1 MASENSCVVILLSP
15 KYCQA
20 TYLDS
25 GRANP
30 KDYTN
35 LKKALDNALVGLSM
49 KGCVFKRMRKG
60 KGGVPAFHHL
70 TQFACIKQP
79 DNSVRDAY
87 YAIHQ
92 IRALVQDEEN
102 LTLPDH
108 FQGTAK
114 RLAAIQDRDLR
125 QEFYRI
131 QELLARIIIH
141 DVCTAG
147 GLFHYE
153 GPPLRNAEV
162 EGRLKAQGDFRYFN
176 TKEGFKPF
184 PAEKIVSP
192 SM

>member
-1 MASENSCVVILLSP
+1 MPSDKSCVVILLSP
-15 KYCQA
+15 QYCLA

-25 GRANP
+25 GREKP

-35 LKKALDNALVGLSM
+35 LKKALDNALVGFSM
-49 KGCVFKRMRKG
+49 KGCVFKRTKKG
-60 KGGVPAFHHL
+60 KGGAPAFHHL

-79 DNSVRDAY
+79 DNSERDAY

-102 LTLPDH
+102 LTLPDE
-108 FQGTAK
+108 FQAMAK

-131 QELLARIIIH
+131 QEAFARIIVH
-141 DVCTAG
+141 DVCTPG
-147 GLFHYE
+147 GLFYYD
-153 GPPLRNAEV
+153 GNPLDTAEV

-184 PAEKIVSP
+184 PAEKTVSP
-192 SM
+192 S